1 MATILKMFERWKQF
15 LSERV
20 TDAERSGMSDEMINK
35 LAYQM
40 GDFLAKNVGPENE
53 QERIL
58 KQLWD
63 VGNEAEQR
71 TLARLMVKLVDQH

>member
-1 MATILKMFERWKQF
+1 MATILKIFERWKQF

-40 GDFLAKNVGPENE
+40 GDFLAKNVDPENE

>member
-1 MATILKMFERWKQF
+1 
-15 LSERV
+15 
-20 TDAERSGMSDEMINK
+20 
-35 LAYQM
+35 M
-40 GDFLAKNVGPENE
+40 GDFLAKNVDPENE